1 MSIVGDMLGELVYE
15 SANTRKLLERVPEEF
30 IGWQPHPKSMTLG
43 QLSSHLA
50 EIPQWVKSI
59 VTDEEMEFDPEQY
72 VPTIYTT
79 NAELLKTHDAAV
91 EDAKKALDGMTDDQL
106 NVIWRLKTPKQ
117 ILCEMPRGVVL
128 RTMVLNHAFH
138 HRGQLTVYLR
148 LKDVPL
154 PALYGPSADEKA

>member
-1 MSIVGDMLGELVYE
+1 MSTVTDMLGELVYE
-15 SANTRKLLERVPEEF
+15 SANTRKLLERVPMEHL
-30 IGWQPHPKSMTLG
+30 GWKPHPKSMTLG
-43 QLSSHLA
+43 QLASHLA
-50 EIPQWVKSI
+50 EIPQWVAPI
-59 VTDEEMEFDPEQY
+59 VTAEEMVFDPETY
-72 VPTIYTT
+72 VPKIYTST
-79 NAELLKTHDAAV
+79 AELVKVHDAAL
-91 EDAKKALDGMTDDQL
+91 EDAKKALDGMADDQL

-154 PALYGPSADEKA
+154 PALYGPSADERP